1 MLTGAGALSMVRP
14 RCSGGFAPA
23 RRFQLEGRIAQVVEQ
38 LPFKQRVTG
47 SSPVAPTNFKFK
59 GPAGNCWAIVLS
71 GGRGGA
77 GGTGETVTHF
87 KMRTSGAG
95 FRVSAPTAPPAP
107 CLAAAAEPLRA

>member
-77 GGTGETVTHF
+77 GGTGETVTISKCAH
-87 KMRTSGAG
+87 
-95 FRVSAPTAPPAP
+95 PAP
-107 CLAAAAEPLRA
+107 DSEFPRQLRHRHRA